1 MFRFIFSVTLFLIV
15 NIAFS
20 QTSDTL
26 FVESYGLKLHTV
38 LTTPEK
44 ANKRALAIIIAGS
57 GPTDLNG
64 NQMKNKNNSLLFL
77 SDELVKNNIATVR
90 FDKRGIAKSSYAG
103 FNENSL
109 IFDNYSDD
117 IVSLIDFYS
126 KKGFKKIFIIG
137 HSEGSLLGL
146 IASKQRKI
154 AGFVSLC
161 GAGNPIDVTLKNQ
174 LRPQLPPAMFAEA
187 ESIIDSLKGGH
198 LVKNVSS
205 QMNMLFRH
213 SVQPYMISWF
223 KYDPAE
229 LVKNINIPLLI
240 IQGDKDIQVTT
251 AESNILHNASLSSSY
266 AIIKDMNHVLKTI
279 KGDINENVA
288 SYTNP
293 DIPVNN
299 ELVSTIVKFIK

>member
-1 MFRFIFSVTLFLIV
+1 V

-187 ESIIDSLKGGH
+187 ESIIDSLKSGH

-251 AESNILHNASLSSSY
+251 AESNILHNASPSSSY

-293 DIPVNN
+293 DMPVNN

>member
-26 FVESYGLKLHTV
+26 FVESNGLKLHTV

-146 IASKQRKI
+146 IASKQRNI

-174 LRPQLPPAMFAEA
+174 LRPQLPPVMFAEA

-223 KYDPAE
+223 KYNPAE
-229 LVKNINIPLLI
+229 LVKKLNIPLLI

-251 AESNILHNASLSSSY
+251 AESDILHNASPSSSY
-266 AIIKDMNHVLKTI
+266 VIIKDMNHVLKTI

-293 DIPVNN
+293 DMPVNN